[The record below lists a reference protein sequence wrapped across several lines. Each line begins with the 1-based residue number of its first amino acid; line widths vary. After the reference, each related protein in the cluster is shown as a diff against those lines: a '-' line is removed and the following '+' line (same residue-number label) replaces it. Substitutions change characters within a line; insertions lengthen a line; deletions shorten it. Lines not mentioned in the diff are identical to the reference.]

1 MRVGPKYELKRSST
15 EKRGGVQSDIYDK
28 TRKLESGLLKA
39 LERHLW
45 KEYTICM
52 EYDFE
57 CFKQRAQNT
66 GKQSF

>member
-1 MRVGPKYELKRSST
+1 MRVEPKYELKRSST

-28 TRKLESGLLKA
+28 TRKLKSGLLKA

-52 EYDFE
+52 EYGFE
-57 CFKQRAQNT
+57 YFKQRA
-66 GKQSF
+66 